1 MNLYELRFKP
11 KPVAGKVWVRA
22 RISVGGSG
30 QSYRIDR
37 RMRRT
42 WTLARL
48 RVLLAKGIGW
58 RGFGLSRADQLD
70 EHGEL
75 QLSRMVGPVELV
87 KIPTKTEREMEHEDE
102 QERDDLGTDAVG
114 RGRAKRGRAAA

>member
-1 MNLYELRFKP
+1 MNRYELRYKP
-11 KPVAGKVWVRA
+11 APQPGKVWVRA
-22 RISVGGSG
+22 VISVGGSG

-42 WTLARL
+42 WTLPRL
-48 RVLLAKGIGW
+48 RVLLAKGIGL

-70 EHGEL
+70 EQGDL

-87 KIPTKTEREMEHEDE
+87 VIPTKTEREMEHED
-102 QERDDLGTDAVG
+102 DAEGNDSGHDAAG
-114 RGRAKRGRAAA
+114 RGRARRGRAAA